1 MPSKLKTFMF
11 DELRSRFEDVEHCVV
26 VSFSGVTATEM
37 TELRSE
43 VRKENGSLMV
53 VKNSIAT
60 RAFRELGCDDEF
72 VSLFDGPVA
81 LAFGEDPVPIAKA
94 ISEWDR
100 RSKSKSR
107 KLEFKGGIVGGKS
120 VQHGEVALLATLP
133 PMPVMQ
139 AMAIGAIAA
148 PLSSF
153 LTACK
158 EVIQGFVRI
167 ADQLAK
173 KEGGADDPAGGAP
186 ANT

>member
-1 MPSKLKTFMF
+1 MPSKLKTYML
-11 DELRSRFEDVEHCVV
+11 DELRSRFQDVEHCVV

-72 VSLFDGPVA
+72 ISLFDGPVA
-81 LAFGEDPVPIAKA
+81 LAFGEDPAPIARA
-94 ISEWDR
+94 ISEWDK
-100 RSKSKSR
+100 KSK

-120 VQHGEVALLATLP
+120 VQQREVVLLATLP

-139 AMAIGAIAA
+139 AIAIGSVAA
-148 PLSSF
+148 PLTSF

-173 KEGGADDPAGGAP
+173 KEGGGGDPTGGAP
-186 ANT
+186 AKT